1 MAKWNFGLMESF
13 LLLEMGW
20 MVGLS
25 VLFLL
30 SLFMTGK
37 KKIER
42 KENNQFI
49 GDLLLRSASI
59 VVWKGKFKKHREGV
73 AA

>member
-37 KKIER
+37 KKDR
-42 KENNQFI
+42 KK
-49 GDLLLRSASI
+49 R
-59 VVWKGKFKKHREGV
+59 K
-73 AA
+73 